1 MEFASDEDTESMGG
15 FKEAVLGGLDH
26 ILESTNNGMEPFN
39 NDGMET
45 VGQDGMKA
53 ATQDGMETVTDDEM
67 EIVTDDGIRDR
78 FQLFFSIHP
87 DLKPGI

>member
-1 MEFASDEDTESMGG
+1 MGEVI
-15 FKEAVLGGLDH
+15 EAALGEIDH
-26 ILESTNNGMEPFN
+26 ILEPTNNGMEPCT

-45 VGQDGMKA
+45 VGQGGMKA
-53 ATQDGMETVTDDEM
+53 ATQHGMETVVDDEM

-87 DLKPGI
+87 DLKPGIWASPPDL